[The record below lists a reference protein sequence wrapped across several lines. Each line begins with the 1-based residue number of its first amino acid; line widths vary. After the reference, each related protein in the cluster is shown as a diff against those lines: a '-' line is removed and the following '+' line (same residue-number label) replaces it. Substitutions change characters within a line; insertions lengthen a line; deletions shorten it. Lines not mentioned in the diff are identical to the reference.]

1 MMVNWEAW
9 KKHGKT
15 KRRWRSSM
23 HQGTLAVV
31 STPHLSLHMQ
41 CHYDIAN
48 HTTIIIY
55 IYDYIRIYIYTVLY
69 YIYILYHIQPVLK
82 TAKLLK
88 LRYRN
93 GTTEGTDFG
102 CTIFRC
108 CDNLSASSKLS
119 QNASGKNAEKLLLRK
134 RPIHH
139 LWRMQPCE
147 ALYYLYWICGHLWS
161 LSSKRSFL
169 TSPALQILK
178 VAEAED

>member
-15 KRRWRSSM
+15 KRRSRSSM

-48 HTTIIIY
+48 HTTIITY
-55 IYDYIRIYIYTVLY
+55 IYIYTYIIVYIYRYIPLHIY
-69 YIYILYHIQPVLK
+69 IHIYILYHIQPVLK
-82 TAKLLK
+82 TAKLLQ

-93 GTTEGTDFG
+93 GTTEDTDFG

-108 CDNLSASSKLS
+108 CDNLSASSKVS
-119 QNASGKNAEKLLLRK
+119 QNAGKMRK
-134 RPIHH
+134 N
-139 LWRMQPCE
+139 
-147 ALYYLYWICGHLWS
+147 S
-161 LSSKRSFL
+161 
-169 TSPALQILK
+169 TS
-178 VAEAED
+178 